1 MKRYDRRTF
10 LKLSGAS
17 AVMLA
22 LSACEDE
29 GFGGSG
35 APGTPDSSSS
45 IDPST
50 YDPFHSGE
58 ITTLGPP
65 LPEAPDS
72 PPIPV
77 IRDGRKIFE
86 IINAELT
93 RRKVQY
99 FKLQYNA
106 GLEHSIQSEMQMFVD
121 YDTPSFPAKEG
132 LKARMNGDYVDGMW
146 AGFDEG
152 GYGWGKGST
161 AFIRGIHHF
170 CYGIQL
176 DNYREKRYYLDRPY
190 PANQAQFKAL
200 MDELEGKFNTPPN
213 PNIMGSEEVDMF
225 DIGITVADVQGKTYW
240 AAYIMSTPENP
251 DDDE

>member
-1 MKRYDRRTF
+1 M
-10 LKLSGAS
+10 
-17 AVMLA
+17 
-22 LSACEDE
+22 
-29 GFGGSG
+29 
-35 APGTPDSSSS
+35 
-45 IDPST
+45 
-50 YDPFHSGE
+50 
-58 ITTLGPP
+58 
-65 LPEAPDS
+65 
-72 PPIPV
+72 

-86 IINAELT
+86 IINAALT

-99 FKLQYNA
+99 FKMQYNA

-146 AGFDEG
+146 AGFEEG

-161 AFIRGIHHF
+161 AFIRGIHHD

-176 DNYREKRYYLDRPY
+176 DDYKEKRYYLDRPY

-200 MDELEGKFNTPPN
+200 MDELEGKFNHAPDPN
-213 PNIMGSEEVDMF
+213 MLDSQEVRKY

-240 AAYIMSTPENP
+240 GAYIMRTPQDPAN
-251 DDDE
+251 DE

>member
-22 LSACEDE
+22 LAACEDE

-35 APGTPDSSSS
+35 TPGTPDSGSSLP
-45 IDPST
+45 PSA
-50 YDPFHSGE
+50 YDPFYSEE

-121 YDTPSFPAKEG
+121 YDTPSFSAEEG

-161 AFIRGIHHF
+161 GFIRSIHHF

-213 PNIMGSEEVDMF
+213 PNIMGSEGVDLF

-240 AAYIMSTPENP
+240 AAYIMRTPENP